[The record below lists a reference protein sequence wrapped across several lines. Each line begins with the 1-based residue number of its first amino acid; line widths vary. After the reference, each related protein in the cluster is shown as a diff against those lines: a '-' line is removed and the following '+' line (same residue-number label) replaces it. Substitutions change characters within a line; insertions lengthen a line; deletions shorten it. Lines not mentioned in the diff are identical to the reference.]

1 MKKIILAVL
10 CSAVFLSQ
18 IGFYGYKTCE
28 GDSWQEISSFS
39 TQYQYSMAERK
50 HNISTSASKLDGVVL
65 KSGET
70 LSFNKTVGKRT
81 EENGY
86 KIATVIENGVY
97 ISGVGGGVCQTS
109 TTLYNAVL
117 RAGLKIIEVHP
128 HTLSPEYVDAS
139 FDAMVSGEG
148 SDFVFKNIYP
158 YPVKISAVA
167 NAGTLTVKI
176 YSTNKIDGL
185 EIIPYST
192 VVKTIEPPKTVTKLD
207 TEFTGVSVQCGDTIS
222 YRNSKIGKVS
232 KGYIMYKFKGRVIR
246 IKQIRSDLYIPMQG
260 INIMGTTE
268 NIDLHS

>member
-1 MKKIILAVL
+1 MRKIILAVL
-10 CSAVFLSQ
+10 CVAVFLSQ
-18 IGFYGYKTCE
+18 IGFCVYESCE
-28 GDSWQEISSFS
+28 GSTWQEISSFS
-39 TQYQYSMAERK
+39 TKYQYSMPERK
-50 HNISTSASKLDGVVL
+50 HNIKLSASKLDGVVI

-86 KIATVIENGVY
+86 KVATVIENGVY
-97 ISGVGGGVCQTS
+97 TGGVGGGVCQTS

-117 RAGLKIIEVHP
+117 RAGLKVVEVHP

-139 FDAMVSGEG
+139 FDAMVSSEG

-167 NAGTLTVKI
+167 SGDTLSVKI
-176 YSTNKIDGL
+176 YSTKKIDGL
-185 EIIPYST
+185 EILPYNA
-192 VVKTIEPPKTVTKLD
+192 VVKTISPPETVTKLD
-207 TEFTGVSVQCGDTIS
+207 TEFTGVSVPCGETIS
-222 YRNSKIGKVS
+222 YRNSKTGKVS
-232 KGYIMYKFKGRVIR
+232 KGYIMYKYKGRVIR

-260 INIMGTTE
+260 INIMGTTK